1 MLKMIATTDLSR
13 RIQGRSEPDP
23 EYAIVTRL
31 IRTATDAGL
40 RANPIAVINLY
51 VALKSKPLTILAGP
65 EQSGKIALVWSLAQ
79 VLTGGDRLQCQ
90 MMIGHA
96 WWAER
101 SSDVSFGARTQT
113 RFNTEK
119 IFALIEEALQPAN
132 SQRVY
137 LACLTRISPAEL
149 TGYFSEVAFQLR
161 HGELM
166 RLPGYH
172 LTEPIPYPPNLLI
185 VGTMD
190 TSRPDWPDAD
200 LHSQTTVIRWP
211 AIETESTG
219 RNSQAQA
226 LPGSEREFLRS
237 CIRSEQAAR
246 LKLHRI
252 LGWWP
257 QTSPPFVEIESLLR
271 EYSVALPDSV
281 RDEVLIYLANA
292 WTRNGRGLFDSAHP
306 HNMTMALD
314 LAMGQIILPRLSATI
329 RYSTTLR
336 KQLGEALEG
345 RFPCSAELL
354 NSLT

>member
-1 MLKMIATTDLSR
+1 MIATTDLSR
-13 RIQGRSEPDP
+13 RAQGCSEPDT

-31 IRTATDAGL
+31 MRTATDAGL
-40 RANPIAVINLY
+40 RANPIAVINFY

-65 EQSGKIALVWSLAQ
+65 EQSGKIALIWSLAQ
-79 VLTGGDRLQCQ
+79 VLTGGNRLQCQ
-90 MMIGHA
+90 MMVGHA

-137 LACLTRISPAEL
+137 LACLTHISPAEF

-166 RLPGYH
+166 RLPGHH

-190 TSRPDWPDAD
+190 TSRPGWPDAD

-257 QTSPPFVEIESLLR
+257 QSSPPFIEIECLLR
-271 EYSVALPDSV
+271 KHSVALPDAV

-329 RYSTTLR
+329 RHSATLR
-336 KQLGEALEG
+336 KQLGEALDG